1 MESLGVAAIFY
12 GTAAFMLASALYVVL
27 GRNLVHC
34 AFALM
39 GTFFGVAVLYVY
51 LGADFLAGAQVVI
64 YVGGVLTLMVF
75 GVMLTNRIYNLN
87 LSSGAIQVVPGA
99 LSAGLV
105 FALLVWIIQSVE
117 WGALGVAGCS
127 GRSGTD
133 ERGHRTAAGGRLPAA
148 LRNRLGP
155 AADRAH
161 GRGDA
166 GPPPPERLVRFR
178 S

>member
-1 MESLGVAAIFY
+1 MESLGAAAIFY

-39 GTFFGVAVLYVY
+39 GTFFGVAVLYIY
-51 LGADFLAGAQVVI
+51 LGADFLAGAQVVV
-64 YVGGVLTLMVF
+64 YVGGILTLMVF

-105 FALLVWIIQSVE
+105 FALLVWIIQSVD
-117 WGALGVAGCS
+117 WGAMDS
-127 GRSGTD
+127 GDPGPTSEGIGRMLVGDYLLPFEIASVLLLIALMGAAMLVRRRRSG
-133 ERGHRTAAGGRLPAA
+133 
-148 LRNRLGP
+148 
-155 AADRAH
+155 
-161 GRGDA
+161 
-166 GPPPPERLVRFR
+166 
-178 S
+178 